1 LAINF
6 PKCRKRKGKKVSR
19 KVCAL
24 EENSVWVEVRFLQLN
39 LVFERAMFLKEW
51 QLIIEASFCENL
63 SF

>member
-6 PKCRKRKGKKVSR
+6 PKCRKRKGKKGSR

-24 EENSVWVEVRFLQLN
+24 EENSVWVEVRFFTKK
-39 LVFERAMFLKEW
+39 LVFESAMFLKEW
-51 QLIIEASFCENL
+51 QLIIEASFCENV